1 MASKNSLFLATGA
14 QSQVKGQRGQD
25 TGSITSC
32 GIDPH
37 DKEPWEAHLTEENKQ
52 RPQDVNLSVV
62 DLYTIGIGPSS
73 SHTVGPMRAGY
84 RFCLE
89 LEARNLL
96 EKIG

>member
-1 MASKNSLFLATGA
+1 MTNVPATDPSSG
-14 QSQVKGQRGQD
+14 SQDR
-25 TGSITSC
+25 SS
-32 GIDPH
+32 H
-37 DKEPWEAHLTEENKQ
+37 
-52 RPQDVNLSVV
+52 DVNLSVV

-96 EKIG
+96 TKTGSVMSIVCYF